1 MKGANFRGKLAS
13 ASLKLGCGGRRMNA
27 IRILNSVKLLTT
39 KEQKKAPDCEGL
51 VPIYGL
57 PAKH

>member
-1 MKGANFRGKLAS
+1 
-13 ASLKLGCGGRRMNA
+13 MNA

-57 PAKH
+57 PAKHLFLIIDSHNVLDYQQLTD